1 MGMVQGMASRCL
13 GAPERW
19 GWRRESNNTRC
30 SGGTGTCVALWEK
43 SQLGEGL
50 AIAKFPLNPQSLG
63 QRAGVTWEGLMGRF
77 GQSRGRKGAAPPAHT
92 SPAASKGNVPEDAWL
107 TERTLH

>member
-30 SGGTGTCVALWEK
+30 SDGRGTCVVLWEK

-50 AIAKFPLNPQSLG
+50 AIAKFPLNPQRLG
-63 QRAGVTWEGLMGRF
+63 QRAGVTWEGLDGEVWAE
-77 GQSRGRKGAAPPAHT
+77 QGAGKELLPLPTPPREMCLRML
-92 SPAASKGNVPEDAWL
+92 G
-107 TERTLH
+107 